1 MKRVPSKRAGSTRTM
16 SISVDATTEEVLRTF
31 AKRHFGGNVS
41 ALVTAMAKELRRKE
55 ALAWLLASSGVPRL
69 DAEQTQALL
78 AEIDGRSDGSKK
90 VA

>member
-1 MKRVPSKRAGSTRTM
+1 M
-16 SISVDATTEEVLRTF
+16 SISVDATTEDVLRTF
-31 AKRHFGGNVS
+31 AKRHFDGNVS
-41 ALVTAMAKELRRKE
+41 SLVAAMAKELRRKE

-78 AEIDGRSDGSKK
+78 AEIDGRGDGSKK